1 MAASEQTHT
10 DSGQSSAG
18 LRIGKR
24 AILLSVVFMFLI
36 MVITYVLTLVIPGG
50 VYARTTDAEGH
61 RIIDLNA
68 GYTEVP
74 GGIPFWKWLLS
85 PILVLGAEGSGTLI
99 VIILFLLLI
108 GGLFNALTEQGIM
121 KHMLSR
127 LVCRYGHVRYRLM
140 TVVTFFFMA
149 IGAFIGSFEEV
160 IPMVPIVVSL
170 AVGLGWDIQTGI
182 AMSLLAVGCGF
193 ASGVA
198 NPFTVGIAQTLSGL
212 PVFSGMW
219 FRLVS
224 FVLIFLLL
232 LAFVYLH
239 ARKIARPGESVSAQ
253 GVKAGVDPK
262 RDLGVR
268 CFAIIMGAGIGVV
281 LLSGFFPALA
291 DYSIVILSLTFVG
304 AGVSSV
310 LSSGMGL
317 KRFFK
322 SFFEG
327 VAAIAPSLVLI
338 LMASSIRYIMEEG
351 HILDSILH
359 FAMQAGGGMSR
370 YGLILF
376 IYLICIVINFFVP
389 SGSAEAFLLIP
400 MIVPLASAFGVSSQ
414 LCVVAFAFGDGFSN
428 IIYPTN
434 AALLVSLGLA
444 GCSYG
449 KWVKYSLSFQ
459 LLNLALTSGLL
470 LLGVAVGY
478 A

>member
-1 MAASEQTHT
+1 MTMSEQNNN
-10 DSGQSSAG
+10 G

-24 AILLSVVFMFLI
+24 AIMLSVFFMFLI
-36 MVITYVLTLVIPGG
+36 MVIAYVLTLVIPGG
-50 VYARTTDAEGH
+50 EFARTTDAEGH
-61 RIIDLNA
+61 RIVDVSA

-85 PILVLGAEGSGTLI
+85 PVLILGAEGSGTLI
-99 VIILFLLLI
+99 AILLFLLLI

-140 TVVTFFFMA
+140 IAVTFFFMA
-149 IGAFIGSFEEV
+149 MGAFVGSFEEV
-160 IPMVPIVVSL
+160 IPLVPIVVAL

-198 NPFTVGIAQTLSGL
+198 NPFTVGIAQTLAGL

-219 FRLVS
+219 YRVIN
-224 FVLIFLLL
+224 FVLIYLLL
-232 LAFVYLH
+232 LAFIFLH
-239 ARKIARPGESVSAQ
+239 ARKIAKPGDSVSAQ
-253 GVKAGVDPK
+253 GVKAGADPK
-262 RDLGVR
+262 KDLGVR
-268 CFAIIMGAGIGVV
+268 CFTIIMSVGIGII
-281 LLSGFFPALA
+281 LLSGFLPAIA
-291 DYSIVILSLTFVG
+291 DYSIIILSLTFIG

-310 LSSGMGL
+310 LSSGMGV
-317 KRFFK
+317 KRFGK
-322 SFFEG
+322 SFVSG
-327 VAAIAPSLVLI
+327 VAAIAPSIVLI
-338 LMASSIRYIMEEG
+338 LMAGSIRYIMEEG

-359 FAMQAGGGMSR
+359 FAMETGSGMSR
-370 YGLILF
+370 SGLILF

-400 MIVPLASAFGVSSQ
+400 MIVPLAGAFGVSSQ
-414 LCVVAFAFGDGFSN
+414 LCIVAYAFGDGFSN

-434 AALLVSLGLA
+434 AALLVALGLA

-449 KWVKYSLSFQ
+449 KWVKYSLPFQ
-459 LLNLALTSGLL
+459 LLNLALTSGML
-470 LLGVAVGY
+470 LLGIAIGY